1 MATVSYV
8 NDPIMGATSIN
19 PQSIPAELIPKYW
32 AKSIWTGGIKQSYF
46 SKFMGRN
53 SSSIIQ
59 IVTDLSKKSGDAL
72 TIPLRLPLTGAGKIG
87 DDKLEGFEEALQYRS
102 FSVTINQLRHAT
114 LLEGR
119 FMEKQVPYPLR
130 QESREALSDWL
141 AEYFDRAWFSIFTGT
156 EHPFIKAITD
166 KFPFTLEAPSD
177 DRIVYPG
184 NITAENAITT
194 GDIFTPQLITKAKL
208 KAKENEN
215 RCIRPVKIDGRDTYV
230 MVIDP
235 WQARDLKANPDW
247 IEAQKYANVRGEKN
261 PIFSGAIGIWDGVVI
276 HETERVPRT
285 DTGDGGTIV
294 GHALLLGAQAGVF
307 AEGEAPRYVE
317 KEFDYDNQIGF
328 SISRMCGMKK
338 SRFQYDGTNW
348 TDFGVLNVLTASA
361 A

>member
-1 MATVSYV
+1 MATVSSVY
-8 NDPIMGATSIN
+8 DPIMGATSID
-19 PQSIPAELIPKYW
+19 PKSIPAELIPKYW
-32 AKSIWTGGIKQSYF
+32 AQSIWSAGIKQSYF

-59 IVTDLSKKSGDAL
+59 IVTDLAKKNGDAL
-72 TIPLRLPLTGAGKIG
+72 TIPLRLPLTGAGRTG

-102 FSVTINQLRHAT
+102 FSVTLNQLRHAV
-114 LLEGR
+114 LIEGR
-119 FMEKQVPYPLR
+119 FLEKQVPIQLR
-130 QESREALSDWL
+130 KEARESNSDWL
-141 AEYFDRAWFSIFTGT
+141 AEYLDRAWFSIFTGT
-156 EHPFIKAITD
+156 EHPFIKTATD
-166 KFPFTLEAPSD
+166 KFPFTLEAPSA

-184 NITAENAITT
+184 NITAESAITA

-208 KAKENEN
+208 KARENEY
-215 RCIRPVKIDGRDTYV
+215 RCIRPVKVDGRDTYV

-261 PIFSGAIGIWDGVVI
+261 PIFSGSIGIWDGVVI

-307 AEGEAPRYVE
+307 VEGEAPRYVE

-338 SRFQYDGTNW
+338 ARFQYDGVDW
-348 TDFGVLNVLTASA
+348 TDFGVLNVLTASVA
-361 A
+361 